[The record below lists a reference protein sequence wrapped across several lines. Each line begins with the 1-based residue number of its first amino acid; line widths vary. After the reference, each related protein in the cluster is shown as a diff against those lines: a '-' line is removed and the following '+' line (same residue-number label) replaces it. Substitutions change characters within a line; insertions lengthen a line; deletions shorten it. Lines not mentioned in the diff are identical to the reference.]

1 MIKSTRSTKPNHPPQ
16 KKVEV
21 VDVQNRPLMVMPL
34 PDVHRQLLP
43 HRAVI
48 VLVYDQENKLYLQKR
63 CRNKSIFPAR
73 WDISSSG
80 HVLPGESSLDAALR
94 ELRFE
99 LGIEAE
105 KLKFIQNLSSSPGTG
120 FEFTDVYTLERY
132 HLQPEPNPE
141 EVEEGYFY
149 SAEEIQYL
157 VREFRELLTPGL
169 VHLWEV
175 GLPFPSWDMV

>member
-1 MIKSTRSTKPNHPPQ
+1 MKSPPLVPSAQ
-16 KKVEV
+16 AAPKSVEV
-21 VDVQNRPLMVMPL
+21 MDVRNRPLMVMPL

-43 HRAVI
+43 HRAVT

-63 CRNKSIFPAR
+63 SHAKSIFPGR
-73 WDISSSG
+73 WDVSSSG
-80 HVLPGESSLDAALR
+80 HVLPRESAKEAALR

-105 KLKFIQNLSSSPGTG
+105 KLRFVQQLPASPGTG
-120 FEFTDVYTLERY
+120 FEFTTVFALGRHHQEV
-132 HLQPEPNPE
+132 EPNAD

-149 SAEEIQYL
+149 SAEEIHYL

-175 GLPFPSWDMV
+175 GLPFPSWDVL

>member
-1 MIKSTRSTKPNHPPQ
+1 MKTIAPAQAPQAAPKS
-16 KKVEV
+16 VEV
-21 VDVQNRPLMVMPL
+21 MDTRNRPLLVMPL

-43 HRAVI
+43 HRSVT
-48 VLVYDQENKLYLQKR
+48 VLIYDQENKLFLQKR
-63 CRNKSIFPAR
+63 SHKKSIFPGR
-73 WDISSSG
+73 WDVSSSG
-80 HVLPGESSLDAALR
+80 HVLAGEATRDAALR

-105 KLKFIQNLSSSPGTG
+105 RLRFVQKLPSSPGTG
-120 FEFTDVYTLERY
+120 FEFTTVFALDRY
-132 HLQPEPNPE
+132 AQEMEPNPD

-149 SAEEIQYL
+149 SAEEIHYL

-175 GLPFPSWDMV
+175 GLPFPSWDVL